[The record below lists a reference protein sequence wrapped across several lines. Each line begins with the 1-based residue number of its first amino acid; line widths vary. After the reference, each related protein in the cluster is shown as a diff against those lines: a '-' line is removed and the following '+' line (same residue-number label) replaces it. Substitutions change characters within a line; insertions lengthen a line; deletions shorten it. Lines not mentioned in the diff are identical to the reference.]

1 MATSPGI
8 VSTISRKLWSAE
20 SSTVRLRYEFAIPEF
35 YRKTTI
41 DALFAMSL
49 DDDALRN
56 FARFHEPSLKQ
67 PINCRR
73 VKDLGWRM
81 NCDLT
86 CTIRPV
92 LMLRFSTSCMGM

>member
-20 SSTVRLRYEFAIPEF
+20 SSTVRLRYEFAITEF
-35 YRKTTI
+35 YRKSII
-41 DALFAMSL
+41 DALSAMSF
-49 DDDALRN
+49 DDALRN

-67 PINCRR
+67 PTDCRL
-73 VKDLGWRM
+73 VKDLGWRV
-81 NCDLT
+81 NCGVT

-92 LMLRFSTSCMGM
+92 LMLRFST